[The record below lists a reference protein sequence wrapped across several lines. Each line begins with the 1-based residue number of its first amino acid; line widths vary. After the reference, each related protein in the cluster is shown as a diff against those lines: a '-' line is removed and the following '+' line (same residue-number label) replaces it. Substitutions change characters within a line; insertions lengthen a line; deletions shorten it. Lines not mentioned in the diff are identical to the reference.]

1 MRIRSA
7 KGFTLVELIVAVSLT
22 AVVIGGAC
30 SVFYLVSASFKNGT
44 VSASSQQKALL
55 VENYLQKYA
64 ATADSVQAGTADT
77 VDNITKDKVGIVFSI
92 KNNILT
98 IQEHTV
104 SPSAYK
110 TIVTVDGIKK
120 IDFSAGSASSGS
132 ANSLNYTISFPDTN
146 YTFRGGIVLNNC
158 SVTTLTGAVFE
169 DGKVLFLGKT
179 G

>member
-30 SVFYLVSASFKNGT
+30 SMFYLVSASFKNGT

-55 VENYLQKYA
+55 VESYLQKYA
-64 ATADSVQAGTADT
+64 ATAYSLNDSKHYD
-77 VDNITKDKVGIVFSI
+77 KDGVTFSI
-92 KNNILT
+92 VGDKLT
-98 IQEHTV
+98 IEEHAASTSPDKTV
-104 SPSAYK
+104 A
-110 TIVTVDGIKK
+110 TVDGIKK
-120 IDFSAGSASSGS
+120 IDFSAGS

-158 SVTTLTGAVFE
+158 SGATLTSAIS
-169 DGKVLFLGKT
+169 DGGQVLFLGKS

>member
-77 VDNITKDKVGIVFSI
+77 IENSTKDKAGIVFSI
-92 KNNILT
+92 TNDILT
-98 IQEHTV
+98 IKEHTV
-104 SPSAYK
+104 SSSTYK
-110 TIVTVDGIKK
+110 TIVTVDGIRR
-120 IDFSAGSASSGS
+120 IDFSIDR
-132 ANSLNYTISFPDTN
+132 ANSLNYTVSF
-146 YTFRGGIVLNNC
+146 
-158 SVTTLTGAVFE
+158 
-169 DGKVLFLGKT
+169 
-179 G
+179 

>member
-30 SVFYLVSASFKNGT
+30 SVFYLVSAGFKNGT

-64 ATADSVQAGTADT
+64 ATADSVQAGAADT
-77 VDNITKDKVGIVFSI
+77 VDSITKDKAGIVFSI
-92 KNNILT
+92 TNDILT

-110 TIVTVDGIKK
+110 TVVTVDGIRR
-120 IDFSAGSASSGS
+120 IDFSAGTT
-132 ANSLNYTISFPDTN
+132 NSLNYTISFPDTD
-146 YTFRGGIVLNNC
+146 YTFRGGIVMNNC
-158 SVTTLTGAVFE
+158 PGTTPAGAVYDSGE
-169 DGKVLFLGKT
+169 ILFLEKSG
-179 G
+179 